1 MIYFLLSK
9 ILKLTPFVC
18 DVDLS
23 TTLNKIEESSAIT
36 LTWFETNYVK
46 WNSNKCHLLVSRQH
60 YEKMLINIENN
71 RILKNKNVELLG
83 ITIDKDLKLDKH
95 VNKIYLKLNTKPN
108 VLSRMR
114 SFLSFDLDVL

>member
-1 MIYFLLSK
+1 M
-9 ILKLTPFVC
+9 
-18 DVDLS
+18 
-23 TTLNKIEESSAIT
+23 
-36 LTWFETNYVK
+36 K
-46 WNSNKCHLLVSRQH
+46 WNINKCHLLVSGQH

-71 RILKNKNVELLG
+71 RILKSKNVELLG
-83 ITIDKDLKLDKH
+83 ITMDKDLKFDKH